1 MASRFAASTGV
12 SVAARSYNKIRA
24 PGFASQRHIVR
35 RTSLRKNKRWHS
47 AMSLKS
53 QNRRKSPTNE
63 DRYDIKVFPKFVLL
77 SVFDGHSGPAISNYS
92 SLHFLNHL
100 GKNISRKG
108 PDPQVFKDTFL
119 KFDQILHKEFPHKQD
134 GSTVTVV
141 YVDKHKIISANAGDS
156 PAYIVKRRTASPSGG
171 FSTGTSLRPSV
182 CDAVQKITTEHD
194 YNNERER
201 KRVTAAGGK
210 FQSGYYTVGNYMLQ
224 PTRGFGDFI
233 FKRQKG
239 NRGQDI
245 YTALPTVREFPRTP
259 NDKFLILATDGIL
272 LGKLNE
278 PQDTISKLGSVGQN
292 SPKWLLTNILKS
304 TGIFGN
310 PIYYPDDVTT
320 IVVDLTKI

>member
-1 MASRFAASTGV
+1 MAF
-12 SVAARSYNKIRA
+12 SVGRSYNKLRSPRKITA
-24 PGFASQRHIVR
+24 R
-35 RTSLRKNKRWHS
+35 RTSIRKKVTRRVYS
-47 AMSLKS
+47 AVSLKS
-53 QNRRKSPTNE
+53 QNRNKSPTNE
-63 DRYDIKVFPKFVLL
+63 DRYAIKEFPNFVLL

-92 SLHFLNHL
+92 SLHFLNYL
-100 GKNISRKG
+100 GRNISRKG

-119 KFDQILHKEFPHKQD
+119 EFDQILHKEFPHKQD

-156 PAYIVKRRTASPSGG
+156 PAYLVKKRIVAEPPR
-171 FSTGTSLRPSV
+171 GTNQLATVVR
-182 CDAVQKITTEHD
+182 KITTEHD

-201 KRVTAAGGK
+201 KRVVAAGGK

-233 FKRQKG
+233 FKKQKG

-245 YTALPTVREFPRTP
+245 YTALPTVRVFPRSS

-278 PQDTISKLGSVGQN
+278 PQDTISKLGSVGKIG
-292 SPKWLLTNILKS
+292 PKWLLTNILQS
-304 TGIFGN
+304 TRIFGN
-310 PIYYPDDVTT
+310 PVYYPDDVTA
-320 IVVDLTKI
+320 IVMDLSR